1 MALQGHHR
9 RVERV
14 VRFQCT
20 ASHRDAGRQTL
31 AASLNIEIN

>member
-1 MALQGHHR
+1 MAPQGHHR

-20 ASHRDAGRQTL
+20 ASHRDAGGQTL
-31 AASLNIEIN
+31 AASFHIEIN